1 MWKSISYTPIGV
13 VRSPYSDEV
22 GMPIQSVAAP
32 GVSGQVEVFEEFAEG
47 LQDLEGFSHLILLCH
62 LCRIREGS
70 LQVVPFLDTQPRG
83 VFATRS
89 PKRPNPIGFTIVRL
103 ERLEG
108 RILHIL
114 EHDLLDG
121 TPVLDIKPYMP
132 LFDVRHTE
140 QIGWFRDR
148 IFALGEL
155 RSDDRFK

>member
-1 MWKSISYTPIGV
+1 MRGTVLYTPIGV
-13 VRSPYSDEV
+13 VRSPFSEEA

-32 GVSGQVEVFEEFAEG
+32 GVRGQVEVFEEFAAG
-47 LQDLEGFSHLILLCH
+47 LQDLEEFSHLILLCH
-62 LCRIREGS
+62 LHRIRQGS
-70 LQVVPFLDTQPRG
+70 LRVVPFLDTRPHG

-89 PKRPNPIGFTIVRL
+89 PKRPNPIGLTIVRL

-108 RILHIL
+108 RVLHIL

-121 TPVLDIKPYMP
+121 TPVLDIKPYVP

-148 IFALGEL
+148 LYEL
-155 RSDDRFK
+155 DKVRSDERFK

>member
-1 MWKSISYTPIGV
+1 MRETVSYTPIGV
-13 VRSPYSDEV
+13 VRSPFSDEA

-62 LCRIREGS
+62 LHRIREGA
-70 LQVVPFLDTQPRG
+70 LRVVPFLDTQPRG

-108 RILHIL
+108 RVLHIL

-121 TPVLDIKPYMP
+121 TPVLDIKPYVP

-148 IFALGEL
+148 LYALGKV
-155 RSDDRFK
+155 RSDGRFK